1 MFRLSWLVE
10 ILHSMLMTLN
20 TRSYLPEAARA
31 ASVSPCW
38 HTSVKTSTQFGDEPA
53 LAKRC
58 MR

>member
-1 MFRLSWLVE
+1 
-10 ILHSMLMTLN
+10 MLMSFN

-53 LAKRC
+53 LAERC